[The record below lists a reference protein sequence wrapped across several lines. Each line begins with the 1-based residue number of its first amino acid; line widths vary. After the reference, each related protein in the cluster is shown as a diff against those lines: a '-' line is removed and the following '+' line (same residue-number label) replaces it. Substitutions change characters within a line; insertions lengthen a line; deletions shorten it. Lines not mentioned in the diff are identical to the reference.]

1 MTTSTSSDQSSA
13 VNAAIAS
20 ATSTAAQSSNNSS
33 TNTAK
38 QGVLKGNVL
47 KDNIL
52 RSDQMLAASTWQQSP
67 EALFARVSD
76 HYLVDESAYVSE
88 LVGLL
93 NAEEQDVKRIGDK
106 TAELVR
112 EIRTMDTAVDSI
124 DELLQQY
131 SLDTQEG
138 VLLMCLAEALLRIPD
153 KETADALIEDKLGVA
168 DWKSHLGQSES
179 WFVNASTWGLLMTG
193 NVIKMDLPKGDGK
206 PATFIN
212 RMVNRLGEPVIRR
225 AMYQAMKVVGK
236 QFVLGRDIKEA
247 LKRSQ
252 PLFDKG
258 YTYSYDMLGEA
269 ACTRDDAKGYFDDYA
284 RAIRTVGETSR
295 KLKEATPSPSVS
307 IKLSALHPRYE
318 FGRREQVLEELVASV
333 RELAGIARELNVAI
347 TIDAEEVDRLE
358 ISLEVFRAVYESD
371 TCRGWGKFGLVVQ
384 AYSTRALPT
393 LQYLNRIAD
402 LQGDEIPLRLV
413 KGAYWDSEIKESQEL
428 GVEGY
433 PVFTRK
439 ASTDVSYLVCVRFL
453 LSENTRGRIYPQFAT
468 HNAHTISTILDVANA
483 GETRQFE
490 FQRLHGMGEA
500 LYEAALKRAPKGTW
514 CRIYAPVGAHKDLL
528 PYLVRRLLE
537 NGANSSFVHQ
547 LVDPRVPVESL
558 CTHPVVTLNQYR
570 TYHNP
575 RIALPPNIY
584 GADRLNSRGINLNIN
599 SQYQPLIDEMAT
611 HMDTT
616 YDVRPQLAFD
626 VQVNAERRQAVTCP
640 FDRRDTLGHVQWT
653 SAEEA
658 SRAIDA
664 AWAAFPR
671 WEQTPVEERAAILE
685 RFGDLMET
693 HTAELMTLCSREGGK
708 LLTDGIAE
716 IREAV
721 DFCRYYANRAR
732 ADFAEPTELQGPT
745 GEHNQIMLGGKG
757 VFACISP
764 WNFPVAIF
772 CGQMVA
778 AAVTGNTVVAKPA
791 EQTSLVAHR
800 VVELLREAG
809 MPRDVVQLLPGDGP
823 TVGSVLSSDPRIT
836 GVCFTGSTQTAQI
849 INRSLAARENA
860 PLPSLIAETGGLNA
874 MIVDSTA
881 LPEQVVNDVVQSAF
895 QSAGQR
901 CSALRVLYV
910 QEDVA
915 ERVISLLKGAMD
927 ELKIGD
933 PRDLGTDVGPVIDEE
948 ARAGLLKHIEEYR
961 SQGRVIAEAAVDKA
975 TTEHGT
981 FVAPVALRIDGI
993 DSLESEQFGPVLH
1006 IATWKGGEVD
1016 KVIDTINGLGYG
1028 LTFGVHSRNESFA
1041 NAVAQKIRV
1050 GNVYVNRNIIG
1061 AVVGVQP
1068 FGGQGFSG
1076 TGPKAGGP
1084 HYLHRFATEKTRTV
1098 NTTALGGNASLL
1110 AMGDE

>member
-1 MTTSTSSDQSSA
+1 
-13 VNAAIAS
+13 
-20 ATSTAAQSSNNSS
+20 
-33 TNTAK
+33 
-38 QGVLKGNVL
+38 
-47 KDNIL
+47 
-52 RSDQMLAASTWQQSP
+52 MLAASTWQQSP

-88 LVGLL
+88 LVKLL
-93 NAEEQDVKRIGDK
+93 NAEEKDAKRIGDK

-225 AMYQAMKVVGK
+225 AMYQAMKVMGK

-295 KLKEATPSPSVS
+295 KLKEGTPSPSVS

-558 CTHPVVTLNQYR
+558 CTHPVVTLNQYK

-626 VQVNAERRQAVTCP
+626 VEVNAERRQAVTCP

-658 SRAIDA
+658 SKAIDA

-809 MPRDVVQLLPGDGP
+809 MPHDVVQLLPGDGP

-860 PLPSLIAETGGLNA
+860 PLPTLIAETGGLNA

-915 ERVISLLKGAMD
+915 ERVIGLLKGAMD

-961 SQGRVIAEAAVDKA
+961 SQGRVIAEAAVDK
-975 TTEHGT
+975 TITEHGT

-993 DSLESEQFGPVLH
+993 DSLDSEQFGPVLH

>member
-1 MTTSTSSDQSSA
+1 MTTSTPSDQSSA

-20 ATSTAAQSSNNSS
+20 ATSTATSPQSS
-33 TNTAK
+33 TNDK

-93 NAEEQDVKRIGDK
+93 NAEDKDAKRIGDK

-225 AMYQAMKVVGK
+225 AMYQAMKVMGK

-269 ACTRDDAKGYFDDYA
+269 ACTRADAKGYFDDYA

-295 KLKEATPSPSVS
+295 KLKEGTPSPSVS

-558 CTHPVVTLNQYR
+558 CTHPVVTLNQYK

-616 YDVRPQLAFD
+616 YDVRPQLAFE
-626 VQVNAERRQAVTCP
+626 VEVNAERRQAVTCP

-809 MPRDVVQLLPGDGP
+809 MPHDVVQLLPGDGP

-860 PLPSLIAETGGLNA
+860 PLPTLIAETGGLNA

-961 SQGRVIAEAAVDKA
+961 SQGRVIAEAAVDK
-975 TTEHGT
+975 TITEHGT
-981 FVAPVALRIDGI
+981 FVAPIALRIDGI

>member
-1 MTTSTSSDQSSA
+1 
-13 VNAAIAS
+13 
-20 ATSTAAQSSNNSS
+20 
-33 TNTAK
+33 
-38 QGVLKGNVL
+38 
-47 KDNIL
+47 
-52 RSDQMLAASTWQQSP
+52 MLAASTWQQSP

>member
-1 MTTSTSSDQSSA
+1 
-13 VNAAIAS
+13 
-20 ATSTAAQSSNNSS
+20 
-33 TNTAK
+33 
-38 QGVLKGNVL
+38 
-47 KDNIL
+47 
-52 RSDQMLAASTWQQSP
+52 MLTASTWQQSP

-93 NAEEQDVKRIGDK
+93 NAEEKDAKRIGDK

-225 AMYQAMKVVGK
+225 AMYQAMKVMGK

-295 KLKEATPSPSVS
+295 KLKEGTPSPSVS

-558 CTHPVVTLNQYR
+558 CTHPVVTLNQYK

-626 VQVNAERRQAVTCP
+626 VEVNAERRQAVTCP

-658 SRAIDA
+658 SKAIDA

-809 MPRDVVQLLPGDGP
+809 MPHDVVQLLPGDGP

-860 PLPSLIAETGGLNA
+860 PLPTLIAETGGLNA

-915 ERVISLLKGAMD
+915 ERVIGLLKGAMD

-961 SQGRVIAEAAVDKA
+961 SQGRVIAEAAVDK
-975 TTEHGT
+975 TITEHGT

>member
-1 MTTSTSSDQSSA
+1 
-13 VNAAIAS
+13 
-20 ATSTAAQSSNNSS
+20 
-33 TNTAK
+33 
-38 QGVLKGNVL
+38 
-47 KDNIL
+47 
-52 RSDQMLAASTWQQSP
+52 MLAASTWQQSP
-67 EALFARVSD
+67 EALFARLSD

-93 NAEEQDVKRIGDK
+93 NAEDKDAKRIGDK

-225 AMYQAMKVVGK
+225 AMYQAMKVMGK

-295 KLKEATPSPSVS
+295 KLKEGTPSPSVS

-558 CTHPVVTLNQYR
+558 CTHPVVTLNQYK

-626 VQVNAERRQAVTCP
+626 VEVNAERRQAVTCP

-658 SRAIDA
+658 SKAIDA

-809 MPRDVVQLLPGDGP
+809 MPHDVVQLLPGDGP

-860 PLPSLIAETGGLNA
+860 PLPTLIAETGGLNA

-881 LPEQVVNDVVQSAF
+881 LPEQVVNDVMQSAF

-915 ERVISLLKGAMD
+915 ERVIGLLKGAMD

-961 SQGRVIAEAAVDKA
+961 SQGRVIAEAAVDK
-975 TTEHGT
+975 TITEHGT